1 VIATLGRLASPQ
13 AILPRPF
20 GAIICLLVMT
30 FTLYARAGEEE
41 EAEEIVITADRIEK
55 EDVTSDA
62 QAIEGEELRQ
72 SPRSSLLEA
81 VAQEVPAV
89 YVQSRGVGLHGIAS
103 GASGGI
109 SIRGLGGSPNTQILV
124 VQDGIPD
131 YQGVFG
137 HPLPDAYVPDLIE
150 EVRVIAGG
158 DSVLFG
164 TNALGGVIELKS
176 RWRTRPGA
184 EIRFRAGYG
193 SYQSLVVQPAFLGR
207 FGNWNLAASFH
218 GKSSAGHRPGAGGD
232 LQVGQAGAR
241 VWLGERSR
249 LTLRLKIIHIHGAD
263 PGPVTHPYRDHWFD
277 ALRLNA
283 SSLLEYFQNGM
294 EWRAAA
300 YASMGRHALYDGFLG
315 LDLVA
320 GAYLENC
327 LKIDEKLNLLLGAS
341 FDHVDGRV
349 ENRIER
355 EDEPV
360 EGLSN
365 LAVYQQATW
374 RPLDFLTLVAGTRE
388 VFSFDYGFLFLYKA
402 GAGVAAWPGGTL
414 RARYTANFR
423 QPTIRER
430 YLPYPVSNPDL
441 KPETSRN
448 LDAGVLQ
455 RLDDW
460 LQVQLTFFVT
470 EADNFIKYFGS
481 WPTATVVNIDHVVFP
496 GVEGRLRVEKLGP
509 LELAFGGAWMEVG
522 RYTRQNP
529 AFKLDGRIGFAWRD
543 FKATLSGEW
552 VTGLYQNNYS
562 RDPLDDVF
570 FLDLDLRY
578 TLERLGLAFFL
589 VARNLIDNRYA
600 YIDRYPMP
608 GFHLFAGLE
617 VSL

>member
-1 VIATLGRLASPQ
+1 MDISSHKLIWAV
-13 AILPRPF
+13 
-20 GAIICLLVMT
+20 LV
-30 FTLYARAGEEE
+30 LCNAPLSAADEEE
-41 EAEEIVITADRIEK
+41 AAEEIVIKADRIEK
-55 EDVTSDA
+55 EDQTSDA
-62 QAIEGEELRQ
+62 RAIEGEELRQ
-72 SPRSSLLEA
+72 SARSSLLEA

-109 SIRGLGGSPNTQILV
+109 SIRGLGGNPNTQILV
-124 VQDGIPD
+124 VQDGVPD

-176 RWRTRPGA
+176 RWLTRPGT
-184 EIRFRAGYG
+184 EVRFRTGYG
-193 SYQSLVVQPAFLGR
+193 SYQSLVVQPVFLGR
-207 FGNWNLAASFH
+207 FGNWDLAASFH

-241 VWLGERSR
+241 VWLGDKTR
-249 LTLRLKIIHIHGAD
+249 LSMRLKVTHIHGAD
-263 PGPVTHPYRDHWFD
+263 PGPVTHPYLDHWFD

-327 LKIDEKLNLLLGAS
+327 WKIHRKLQLLLGAS
-341 FDHVDGRV
+341 FDHVNGRV

-355 EDEPV
+355 EKEPV

-365 LAVYQQATW
+365 LALYQQATW

-402 GAGVAAWPGGTL
+402 GVGVAAWPGGTL
-414 RARYTANFR
+414 RARYSANFR

-441 KPETSRN
+441 KPETART

-455 RLDDW
+455 RLGDW
-460 LQVQLTFFVT
+460 LDLQATFFMT

-481 WPTATVVNIDHVVFP
+481 WPTATVVNIDHVAFP
-496 GVEGRLRVEKLGP
+496 GVEAGVRLKRLGP
-509 LELAFGGAWMEVG
+509 FELSFGGAWLEVG

-529 AFKLDGRIGFAWRD
+529 SLKVDGRIFFSWRS
-543 FKATLSGEW
+543 FKAALSGEW

-570 FLDLDLRY
+570 FLDLNLSYALKD
-578 TLERLGLAFFL
+578 LGLAFFL
-589 VARNLIDNRYA
+589 VARNLTDHRYA
-600 YIDRYPMP
+600 YVDRYPMP
-608 GFHLFAGLE
+608 GFHIFAGVE
-617 VSL
+617 VGL